1 MTTKITAIAAVIALS
16 SSTAFAAEQFMEVDS
31 FTGVSLGTGMVSKVT
46 CGSTNTVTLRG
57 KKKTLDKIKVSIERG
72 ILEVN
77 RGKSILGNL
86 LSGDN
91 NDGNVEVDIE
101 TTEGMI
107 SVVDLST
114 GATINVDG
122 CAVDTSRL
130 LVDAST
136 GAQVNVNGLTTELE
150 LDLSTGSLF
159 NERADSFVVESV
171 TFDMS
176 TGSIANL
183 CGASRVE
190 GDASTGAIVYVDEG
204 VDTSNVDLSIGADTS
219 SKRCR

>member
-1 MTTKITAIAAVIALS
+1 MTRKLTAIAAVVALS
-16 SSTAFAAEQFMEVDS
+16 SSTAFAAEQFIEVES
-31 FTGVSLGTGMVSKVT
+31 FTGVSLGTGMVSNVT
-46 CGSTNTVTLRG
+46 CGNSNTVTLRG
-57 KKKTLDKIKVSIERG
+57 KKKTLDKIKVTIEQG
-72 ILEVN
+72 TLEVN
-77 RGKSILGNL
+77 RGTSILGNL

-101 TTEGMI
+101 TTDAVI
-107 SVVDLST
+107 SLVDLST
-114 GATINVDG
+114 GATINVDA
-122 CAVDTSRL
+122 CAIDSSRL
-130 LVDAST
+130 KVDAST
-136 GAQVNVNGLTTELE
+136 GAQVNVNGLTTELD

-159 NERADSFVVESV
+159 NERADSFIVESV

-183 CGASRVE
+183 CGASRVQ

-204 VDTSNVDLSIGADTS
+204 VDVSDVDLSIGADTS